1 MNERNTVKGYV
12 LHSVL
17 LSALFMHCFNSS
29 QPFKYPFP
37 VLSRFRK
44 FNILGT
50 HTKVMNMEES
60 TNGSLAA
67 EFRHLVGRPVS
78 PFFAVSGLSE
88 LICNGVAL
96 YAICDVEGSLPGKSL
111 LEFVAGDFSST
122 LGTLAPSPY
131 PRALHSLFLLVSL
144 SDIPSLRGSELSKI
158 FHKPVCTQDL
168 CMWSLDDL
176 SDHSL

>member
-1 MNERNTVKGYV
+1 MYDYIFLFPCRDVNERNTVKGYV

-17 LSALFMHCFNSS
+17 LSALFMRCFNSS

-37 VLSRFRK
+37 VLSRVRK

-78 PFFAVSGLSE
+78 PFSAVSGLSG

-96 YAICDVEGSLPGKSL
+96 C
-111 LEFVAGDFSST
+111 
-122 LGTLAPSPY
+122 
-131 PRALHSLFLLVSL
+131 H
-144 SDIPSLRGSELSKI
+144 
-158 FHKPVCTQDL
+158 
-168 CMWSLDDL
+168 M
-176 SDHSL
+176 

>member
-1 MNERNTVKGYV
+1 MFCT
-12 LHSVL
+12 VL
-17 LSALFMHCFNSS
+17 LSALFRRCFNSS
-29 QPFKYPFP
+29 QPFKCPLP

-78 PFFAVSGLSE
+78 PFSAVSGLSG
-88 LICNGVAL
+88 LICNGLAL
-96 YAICDVEGSLPGKSL
+96 CAICDVEGSFPGRRL

-122 LGTLAPSPY
+122 WESWLLLLIPG
-131 PRALHSLFLLVSL
+131 LFTFSFCLSL
-144 SDIPSLRGSELSKI
+144 SQTYLLWGEVSSVKYSINQCAHKLSACGPSTTSVI
-158 FHKPVCTQDL
+158 T
-168 CMWSLDDL
+168 
-176 SDHSL
+176 HSRLLESS

>member
-1 MNERNTVKGYV
+1 MR
-12 LHSVL
+12 
-17 LSALFMHCFNSS
+17 CFNSS

-78 PFFAVSGLSE
+78 PFSAVSGLSG

-96 YAICDVEGSLPGKSL
+96 C
-111 LEFVAGDFSST
+111 
-122 LGTLAPSPY
+122 
-131 PRALHSLFLLVSL
+131 H
-144 SDIPSLRGSELSKI
+144 
-158 FHKPVCTQDL
+158 
-168 CMWSLDDL
+168 M
-176 SDHSL
+176 